1 MENDRFDIVTKKSGK
16 CAKIVIGPEIR
27 LQIQLFKKRI
37 AEMAKYDDLPIK
49 QQQTA
54 YVVLNELD
62 DYDANIFIAYYAV
75 AGESTSKL
83 AKLFGVSQTVIYTRL
98 NKIKKLIEE
107 LVSVKNLSTSGV
119 TERGQTPLKQQKM
132 LKL

>member
-1 MENDRFDIVTKKSGK
+1 MSQSNLLVRFRLRMENNTIVTKKSGK

-27 LQIQLFKKRI
+27 NQIQLFKKRI
-37 AEMAKYDDLPIK
+37 AEMAEYDDLPIK

-98 NKIKKLIEE
+98 NKIKRLIEE
-107 LVSVKNLSTSGV
+107 LVCVKNLTN
-119 TERGQTPLKQQKM
+119 
-132 LKL
+132 